1 MTKPALKPVTPSRAH
16 ARYAPSRPLAPKQHQ
31 SRPNLVCAQ
40 TLPGFTS
47 HNFVTP
53 ASCSALPNIPR
64 ERNRLIQI
72 P

>member
-1 MTKPALKPVTPSRAH
+1 MTKPALNPVAPSRAH
-16 ARYAPSRPLAPKQHQ
+16 ARNAPSRPLAPKQHQ
-31 SRPNLVCAQ
+31 SRPALVCEQ

-47 HNFVTP
+47 HDFVTP
-53 ASCSALPNIPR
+53 ASRSTLPNIPR

>member
-1 MTKPALKPVTPSRAH
+1 MTKPALNPVAPSHAHACNAPSRA
-16 ARYAPSRPLAPKQHQ
+16 LAPKQHE
-31 SRPNLVCAQ
+31 NHLALVCAQ